1 MPERL
6 KILVTGATGF
16 VGSNLVRQLVAQ
28 GATVRVLHR
37 RSSRLQLLSGLPIEC
52 VIGDITDRD
61 SVMHAVEGAD
71 VIYHVAGAVSF
82 WPRDRARLVKVNV
95 QGTRHIVQAAVRHRV
110 RRLVYTSS
118 IATIGYRDD
127 GRPAD
132 ETTPYNWARYGIPYM
147 ETKWAAEREV
157 LVGVEQGLDAVIV
170 NPAVIF
176 GPRDVNF
183 HSGRMIQFIQ
193 QGKLPGYPPAR
204 MTVCDIDDVVEGHLR
219 AMERGRTGHRYIL
232 GGETL
237 SFREIFRTIAQ
248 VVGVPF
254 PDREIP
260 VSVYFLVALGHELVG
275 WLGGRPPAMTRD
287 MITAMRRQSCG
298 YSSEKACA
306 ELGYRITPFRETIE
320 KAYRWYKE
328 NGHLS

>member
-1 MPERL
+1 MPQRL

-37 RSSRLQLLSGLPIEC
+37 RSSRLQVLSDLPIEC

-61 SVMHAVEGAD
+61 SVIHAVEGVD

-82 WPRDRARLVKVNV
+82 WRRDRARLVEVNV

-127 GRPAD
+127 GHPAD

-147 ETKWAAEREV
+147 ETKRAAEREV
-157 LVGVEQGLDAVIV
+157 LAGVEQGLDAVIV

-183 HSGRMIQFIQ
+183 HSGRMIQFIH

-204 MTVCDIDDVVEGHLR
+204 MTVCDIDDVVQGHLR

-248 VVGVPF
+248 VVGVRF

-260 VSVYFLVALGHELVG
+260 TSVYCLVALGHELGG
-275 WLGGRPPAMTRD
+275 WLSGRRPVMTRD

-298 YSSEKACA
+298 YSSEKACV

-320 KAYRWYKE
+320 KAYQWYKE
-328 NGHLS
+328 NGYLP